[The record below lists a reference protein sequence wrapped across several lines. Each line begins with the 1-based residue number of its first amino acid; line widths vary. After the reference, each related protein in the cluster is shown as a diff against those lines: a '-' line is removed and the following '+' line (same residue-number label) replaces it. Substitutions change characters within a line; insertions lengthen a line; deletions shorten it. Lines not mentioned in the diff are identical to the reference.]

1 MLILPSFQGKNTQ
14 LVAPFFISDHS
25 TKPLSLGDEL
35 KGEFCSSQALGID
48 KICNA
53 FLQYRLLM
61 NWSQK
66 MVKKHPIPCSAM
78 TVKNRFSAAIAT
90 SMALATMLVFFLTS
104 NARLKPGN
112 LVRSLEWEDSKM
124 GCDLFSGKWVFD
136 NVSYPLYSE
145 KECSFMS
152 DQLACEKFGREN
164 LEYQNWRWQ
173 PNDCNLP
180 R

>member
-1 MLILPSFQGKNTQ
+1 
-14 LVAPFFISDHS
+14 
-25 TKPLSLGDEL
+25 
-35 KGEFCSSQALGID
+35 
-48 KICNA
+48 
-53 FLQYRLLM
+53 M

-66 MVKKHPIPCSAM
+66 MAKKHPIPRWAM
-78 TVKNRFSAAIAT
+78 TVKNRFSSAIAT
-90 SMALATMLVFFLTS
+90 SMALATMLVFLLTS

-136 NVSYPLYSE
+136 NASYPLYSE
-145 KECSFMS
+145 KQCSFMS